1 MSASVGVPTVIGQ
14 FTCTPGC
21 MAGITLHR
29 LGAGSIFW
37 PAQQKIIEFF
47 GKSTPSSSPQKVM
60 VLNDF
65 VWPKKI

>member
-1 MSASVGVPTVIGQ
+1 
-14 FTCTPGC
+14 